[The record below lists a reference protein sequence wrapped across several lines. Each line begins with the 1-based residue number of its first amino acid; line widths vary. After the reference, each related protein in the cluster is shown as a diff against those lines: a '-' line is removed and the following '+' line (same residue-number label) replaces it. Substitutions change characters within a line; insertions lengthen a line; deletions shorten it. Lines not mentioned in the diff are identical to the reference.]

1 MGVMV
6 PCPRCGLRE
15 YTEFTFG
22 GELRDVESPDVEA
35 DFERVYLSDNAPGI
49 QAERW
54 FHTYGCRRWL
64 SLRRDTV
71 TNEIHGLL

>member
-1 MGVMV
+1 MI
-6 PCPRCGLRE
+6 PCPICGLRE

-22 GELRDVESPDVEA
+22 GELRDAESPDIEA
-35 DFERVYLSDNAPGI
+35 DFERVYLADNAPGI

>member
-1 MGVMV
+1 MI
-6 PCPRCGLRE
+6 PCPQCGLRE

-22 GELRDVESPDVEA
+22 GELRDVGSADIEA

-54 FHTYGCRRWL
+54 FHTQGCRRWL
-64 SLRRDTV
+64 SIRRDTV